1 MFLFADETLNEFD
14 TKGTSFG
21 DIITGIQN
29 AFKKSLK
36 FETAIDSLTAMD
48 DEAKKL
54 QRTLGSGV
62 INISNTEKSASQLR
76 NTITNIY
83 NESVKFGGS
92 LENVTE
98 YTGELSGEMGKMT
111 LPVEEA
117 TINMIALS
125 KTTGIGAKEVG
136 KMTGQFLKLTLS
148 QTQSASQ
155 MAKIAKMARETGI
168 EAKKL
173 LEEVQ
178 KNLSMV
184 DAYNFQNGVDGL
196 TKMSAQAQ
204 RLGTTIDKIVPKK
217 FLEDMLDPEK
227 AIEVAANFSMLGG
240 SIEGLNNPF
249 QLLNDGANNVGNLQN
264 KIVDMAK
271 SAFKI
276 NDVTGAIETNNVAM
290 MRLREQAN
298 AVGGDYEELVK
309 VGRVAAKEQ
318 LVQNKLMKEGVDLSK
333 FSEEQMNLVKSLSE
347 VGKGGKLELRIPGF
361 ETSDLTS
368 VLSKNP
374 QALSQALENYQKKA
388 EMSDRQLAEQGL
400 TLQEEQQ
407 KDTRIIRDAM
417 LKQLSVTERKT
428 LIESQYGGQKTMAT
442 VATPTTA
449 MLQPGLA
456 AIRGINAAFTT
467 AKSEFVAS
475 EPTVTDIENA
485 NTNAKTSGTIGTLND
500 AFIGD
505 GSKVISTGKGQMFNF
520 IDEDKGVFAPDL
532 DKKLSVLK
540 ESYLKVKSLESST
553 PTEISFKNNEPKTL
567 PTQTITS
574 KQETSQNISQT
585 IDNNF
590 NITVDLNIKG
600 IPNSP
605 LSDLLSRDG
614 EFKRQLTEKIMDVF
628 DKKDLLSKS
637 KTRLQT
643 R

>member
-1 MFLFADETLNEFD
+1 MFLFSDDTTLGEFD
-14 TKGTSFG
+14 AKGTSFG
-21 DIITGIQN
+21 DILKGVKDAYKKGI
-29 AFKKSLK
+29 A
-36 FETAIDSLTAMD
+36 FETTLDTLTAMD
-48 DEAKKL
+48 AEAKKL
-54 QRTLGSGV
+54 QRSLASGIV
-62 INISNTEKSASQLR
+62 SVSGTDKGATQLR
-76 NTITNIY
+76 NTITSIY

-92 LENVTE
+92 IENITE
-98 YTGELSGEMGKMT
+98 YAGDLSGEMGKMT

-117 TINMIALS
+117 TINMLALS
-125 KTTGIGAKEVG
+125 KTTGLGAKEVG
-136 KMTGQFLKLTLS
+136 KLTGQFLKLTLS

-155 MAKIAKMARETGI
+155 MAKIAKLARETGL

-184 DAYNFQNGVDGL
+184 DAFNFQNGVDGL

-227 AIEVAANFSMLGG
+227 AIEAAANFSLLGG
-240 SIEGLNNPF
+240 SIDGLNNPF

-276 NDVTGAIETNNVAM
+276 NEVTGAIETNNVAM

-298 AVGGDYEELVK
+298 AFGGDYEELVK
-309 VGRVAAKEQ
+309 VGRAAAKEQ

-368 VLSKNP
+368 VLDKNP
-374 QALSQALENYQKKA
+374 QKLAMALEEYKKKA
-388 EMSDRQLAEQGL
+388 EMSDRQLAETGL

-407 KDTRIIRDAM
+407 KDTRIIRDTM
-417 LKQLSVTERKT
+417 LRQLSVADRTAM
-428 LIESQYGGQKTMAT
+428 IESQYAGQKSSADKMKTITEAST
-442 VATPTTA
+442 GPGRAALRGLNTA
-449 MLQPGLA
+449 
-456 AIRGINAAFTT
+456 F
-467 AKSEFVAS
+467 S
-475 EPTVTDIENA
+475 
-485 NTNAKTSGTIGTLND
+485 NAKNEMEADKFTETEILTKNKME
-500 AFIGD
+500 D
-505 GSKVISTGKGQMFNF
+505 GKIERDLFVGKGEKTLSMGKGEAFNF
-520 IDEDKGVFAPDL
+520 IKEDQAIFAPDL

-540 ESYLKVKSLESST
+540 ESYLKVKSLETST
-553 PTEISFKNNEPKTL
+553 PTELSIKNNEPKPL
-567 PTQTITS
+567 PSQTIIT
-574 KQETSQNISQT
+574 KQDTTQNLTQT

-590 NITVDLNIKG
+590 NITLDINVKG
-600 IPNSP
+600 IPNGP

-614 EFKRQLTEKIMDVF
+614 DFKRQLTEKIMDVF

-637 KTRLQT
+637 KTRLQS

>member
-1 MFLFADETLNEFD
+1 MFLFVDETTLGEFD

-21 DIITGIQN
+21 DILTGIQN

-36 FETAIDSLTAMD
+36 FETAVDSLTAMD

-92 LENVTE
+92 FENVTE
-98 YTGELSGEMGKMT
+98 YAGELSGEMGKMT
-111 LPVEEA
+111 LPVEDA

-204 RLGTTIDKIVPKK
+204 RLGTSIEKIVPRK

-276 NDVTGAIETNNVAM
+276 NEVTGAIETNNVAM

-298 AVGGDYEELVK
+298 AFGGDYEELVK
-309 VGRVAAKEQ
+309 VGRTAAKEQ

-361 ETSDLTS
+361 ETSNLTDT
-368 VLSKNP
+368 LTKNP

-407 KDTRIIRDAM
+407 KDTRIIRDTM
-417 LKQLSVTERKT
+417 LKELSVTERKA

-442 VATPTTA
+442 TATPTTA

-467 AKSEFVAS
+467 AQSEFVAS
-475 EPTVTDIENA
+475 QPTITDIENENKPQTA
-485 NTNAKTSGTIGTLND
+485 SATLND

-614 EFKRQLTEKIMDVF
+614 DFKRQLTEKIMDVF

>member
-1 MFLFADETLNEFD
+1 MFLFVDDTTLNEFD

-21 DIITGIQN
+21 NIIDSVN
-29 AFKKSLK
+29 KALKKGLQ
-36 FETAIDSLTAMD
+36 FETAIESITAMD

-62 INISNTEKSASQLR
+62 INISNTDKSASQLR
-76 NTITNIY
+76 NTITNIF
-83 NESVKFGGS
+83 NESLKFGAS
-92 LENVTE
+92 FENVTE
-98 YTGELSGEMGKMT
+98 YAGELSGEMGKMT
-111 LPVEEA
+111 LPVEDA
-117 TINMIALS
+117 TINMLALS

-148 QTQSASQ
+148 QTQSTAQ

-173 LEEVQ
+173 LEDVQ

-196 TKMSAQAQ
+196 AKMSAQAQ
-204 RLGTTIDKIVPKK
+204 RLGSSMDKIVPKK

-227 AIEVAANFSMLGG
+227 AIEAAANFSMLGG
-240 SIEGLNNPF
+240 SIEGLSNPF
-249 QLLNDGANNVGNLQN
+249 QLLNDGANNVGNLQT

-276 NDVTGAIETNNVAM
+276 NEVTGAIETNNVAM

-298 AVGGDYEELVK
+298 AFGGDYEELVK
-309 VGRVAAKEQ
+309 VGRTAAKEQ

-361 ETSDLTS
+361 ETSNLTET
-368 VLSKNP
+368 LTKNP

-400 TLQEEQQ
+400 TLQESQA
-407 KDTRIIRDAM
+407 KDTRIIRDTVLSRMTPADKKALVEAQYQGQEGYASLLTPSATM
-417 LKQLSVTERKT
+417 TEPIEKVLKNIPSLYTKAKGQYIPPTKTEIEAANKEQDATLGPIKSSDAYFGEGNKT
-428 LIESQYGGQKTMAT
+428 LS
-442 VATPTTA
+442 
-449 MLQPGLA
+449 L
-456 AIRGINAAFTT
+456 
-467 AKSEFVAS
+467 
-475 EPTVTDIENA
+475 
-485 NTNAKTSGTIGTLND
+485 
-500 AFIGD
+500 
-505 GSKVISTGKGQMFNF
+505 GKGEMFNF
-520 IDEDKGVFAPDL
+520 IKEDQALFAPDL

-553 PTEISFKNNEPKTL
+553 PTELSIKNNEPKTL

-574 KQETSQNISQT
+574 KQETSQNITQT

-614 EFKRQLTEKIMDVF
+614 DFKRQLTEKIMDVF

>member
-1 MFLFADETLNEFD
+1 MFLFVDETTVNEFD
-14 TKGTSFG
+14 AKGTSFG
-21 DIITGIQN
+21 DVIAGIN
-29 AFKKSLK
+29 SAFKKGLK
-36 FETAIDSLTAMD
+36 FETAVSSLTAMD

-62 INISNTEKSASQLR
+62 ISISNTEKGASQLR

-83 NESVKFGGS
+83 NESVKFGGTID
-92 LENVTE
+92 NITE
-98 YTGELSGEMGKMT
+98 YAGELSGEMGKMT
-111 LPVEEA
+111 LPVEDA
-117 TINMIALS
+117 TVNMLALS

-148 QTQSASQ
+148 QTQSTVQ

-173 LEEVQ
+173 LEDVQ

-204 RLGTTIDKIVPKK
+204 RLGSSMDKIVPKK

-227 AIEVAANFSMLGG
+227 AIEAAANFSMLGG
-240 SIEGLNNPF
+240 SIDGLNNPF

-276 NDVTGAIETNNVAM
+276 NEVTGAIETNNVAM

-298 AVGGDYEELVK
+298 AFGGDYEELVK
-309 VGRVAAKEQ
+309 VGRTAAKEQ

-361 ETSDLTS
+361 ETSNLTET
-368 VLSKNP
+368 LTKNP

-407 KDTRIIRDAM
+407 KDTRIIRDTM
-417 LKQLSVTERKT
+417 LRELTVNERKAA
-428 LIESQYGGQKTMAT
+428 IEAQYGGQEMMTKTAKD
-442 VATPTTA
+442 VQKPLLA
-449 MLQPGLA
+449 PGLA
-456 AIRGINAAFTT
+456 AIRGLSNQYNTKKTEFKSGQPTLVDVMNVNKTGTAAPGPLSDGFF
-467 AKSEFVAS
+467 K
-475 EPTVTDIENA
+475 
-485 NTNAKTSGTIGTLND
+485 G
-500 AFIGD
+500 GD
-505 GSKVISTGKGQMFNF
+505 KVLTMEKGEMFNF
-520 IDEDKGVFAPDL
+520 IDEDQALFAPDL

-540 ESYLKVKSLESST
+540 ESYLKVKSLSSSDST
-553 PTEISFKNNEPKTL
+553 DISIKSNEPKNL
-567 PTQTITS
+567 PSQTITS
-574 KQETSQNISQT
+574 KQEMSQNISQT

-614 EFKRQLTEKIMDVF
+614 DFKRQLTEKIMDVF

>member
-1 MFLFADETLNEFD
+1 
-14 TKGTSFG
+14 
-21 DIITGIQN
+21 
-29 AFKKSLK
+29 
-36 FETAIDSLTAMD
+36 MD

-62 INISNTEKSASQLR
+62 INIGATDKGATQLR
-76 NTITNIY
+76 TTITNIF
-83 NESVKFGGS
+83 NESLKFGTS

-98 YTGELSGEMGKMT
+98 YAGELSGEMGKMT
-111 LPVEEA
+111 LPVEDA
-117 TINMIALS
+117 TINMLALS
-125 KTTGIGAKEVG
+125 RTTGIGVKEIG

-173 LEEVQ
+173 LEDVQ

-184 DAYNFQNGVDGL
+184 DAFNFQNGVEGL

-204 RLGTTIDKIVPKK
+204 RLGTTMDKIVPKK

-227 AIEVAANFSMLGG
+227 AIEAAANFSMLGG

-249 QLLNDGANNVGNLQN
+249 NLLNDGANNVGNLQN
-264 KIVDMAK
+264 KIVEMAK

-290 MRLREQAN
+290 MRLRDQTA
-298 AVGGDYEELVK
+298 AFGGDYELMVQ
-309 VGRVAAKEQ
+309 VGRTAAKEQ
-318 LVQNKLMKEGVDLSK
+318 MVQNKLMKEGVDLSK

-361 ETSDLTS
+361 ETNNLTET
-368 VLSKNP
+368 LSKNP
-374 QALSQALENYQKKA
+374 GALTAALEAYQKKA
-388 EMSDRQLAEQGL
+388 EMSDRDLAEEGL
-400 TLQEEQQ
+400 TLQETQT
-407 KDTRIIRDAM
+407 KDTRIIRDTM
-417 LKQLSVTERKT
+417 LNRLSKDAKDAIVNAQYKGQEGYSSLMTPSAALTKPGEDVLKTIPKLYSDAKDAYVDPPKMDIEAQNEAASTEVVFSEDKFF
-428 LIESQYGGQKTMAT
+428 GQGNKTM
-442 VATPTTA
+442 
-449 MLQPGLA
+449 
-456 AIRGINAAFTT
+456 
-467 AKSEFVAS
+467 
-475 EPTVTDIENA
+475 
-485 NTNAKTSGTIGTLND
+485 
-500 AFIGD
+500 
-505 GSKVISTGKGQMFNF
+505 STGKGEMFNF
-520 IDEDKGVFAPDL
+520 IKEDQALFAPDL

-540 ESYLKVKSLESST
+540 ESYLKVKSLESSN
-553 PTEISFKNNEPKTL
+553 PTDISFKSNEPKSL
-567 PTQTITS
+567 PAQTITS
-574 KQETSQNISQT
+574 KQETSQNITQT

-605 LSDLLSRDG
+605 LSDLLSKDG

-628 DKKDLLSKS
+628 DKKDILSKS
-637 KTRLQT
+637 KARLQS

>member
-21 DIITGIQN
+21 DILKGIQESY
-29 AFKKSLK
+29 KKGIA
-36 FETAIDSLTAMD
+36 FETALDTLTAMD

-54 QRTLGSGV
+54 QRSLGSGV
-62 INISNTEKSASQLR
+62 INISNTDKSASQLR

-98 YTGELSGEMGKMT
+98 YAGELSGEMGKMT
-111 LPVEEA
+111 LPVEDA

-148 QTQSASQ
+148 QTQSTAQ

-173 LEEVQ
+173 LEDVQ

-196 TKMSAQAQ
+196 AKMSAQAQ
-204 RLGTTIDKIVPKK
+204 RLGSSMDKIVPKK

-227 AIEVAANFSMLGG
+227 AIEAAANFSMLGG

-249 QLLNDGANNVGNLQN
+249 QLLNDGANNVGNLQT

-276 NDVTGAIETNNVAM
+276 NEVTGAIETNNVAM

-298 AVGGDYEELVK
+298 AFGGDYEELVK
-309 VGRVAAKEQ
+309 VGRTAAKEQ

-361 ETSDLTS
+361 ETSDLTDT
-368 VLSKNP
+368 LSKNP

-407 KDTRIIRDAM
+407 KDTRIIRDTM
-417 LKQLSVTERKT
+417 LMQLSVAKRTE
-428 LIESQYGGQKTMAT
+428 LVESQYGGQKST
-442 VATPTTA
+442 
-449 MLQPGLA
+449 A
-456 AIRGINAAFTT
+456 AIAKTVTAASTGPGKT
-467 AKSEFVAS
+467 ILNNLPSAYADEANRLERDQLTPPELLLKNKKSEINVRDGFF
-475 EPTVTDIENA
+475 
-485 NTNAKTSGTIGTLND
+485 GG
-500 AFIGD
+500 GD
-505 GSKVISTGKGQMFNF
+505 KVLTTGKGQMFNF
-520 IDEDKGVFAPDL
+520 IDEDQGVFAPDL

-553 PTEISFKNNEPKTL
+553 PTEISIKNNEPKIL
-567 PTQTITS
+567 PSQTITS

-590 NITVDLNIKG
+590 NITVDLNVKG
-600 IPNSP
+600 IPSGP

-614 EFKRQLTEKIMDVF
+614 DFKRQLTEKIMDVF